1 MLTFLPR
8 LVRLPN
14 TTTIWGQQ
22 INLANGGPVSNCEY
36 CIYRDDWTTDQER
49 YVCAFKRGCSF
60 YYKPFVTMINLHNA
74 DIISKF
80 YPEGSNKFLYRDT
93 WVTRQVTLKG
103 WPLFVNLVTC
113 ADPNAQCNAYCWYHD
128 ARLQDHLTV
137 PKCAHSH
144 KCSRA
149 GSFWDLFVPAFADLR
164 QQFFEELN
172 MMQP

>member
-8 LVRLPN
+8 FVRKPN
-14 TTTIWGQQ
+14 TFIVWGQQ
-22 INLANGGPVSNCEY
+22 INLARGGVVANCEY
-36 CIYRDDWTTDQER
+36 CIYRDEWETNYER
-49 YVCAFKRGCSF
+49 YDCAVKHGCN
-60 YYKPFVTMINLHNA
+60 YYYAPFVQMTELHSA
-74 DIISKF
+74 EIISKF
-80 YPEGSNKFLYRDT
+80 YPEGSNSFMYRT
-93 WVTRQVTLKG
+93 SFTTRQVTVKG
-103 WPLFVNLVTC
+103 WPLYVGLVMCNDVN
-113 ADPNAQCNAYCWYHD
+113 AHCNANCFYHN